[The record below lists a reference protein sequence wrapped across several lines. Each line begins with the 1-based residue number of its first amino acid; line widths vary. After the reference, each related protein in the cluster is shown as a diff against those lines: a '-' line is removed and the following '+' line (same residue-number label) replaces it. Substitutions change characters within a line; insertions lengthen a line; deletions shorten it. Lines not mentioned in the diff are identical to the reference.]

1 MAKSPYIR
9 DVLSEQNLV
18 EDLYAETINHM
29 GRDVY
34 YIPRTLRSQDKIF
47 GEDSRSIFSKAYL
60 IDMYLSNVQGFEG
73 AGDIITKFGIE
84 VKDRA
89 TLIVAKRTFSQLVT
103 SRDSTIVRPREGDL
117 IYFPLSSTLFEIN
130 FVEHENPL
138 YQLGDLYSF
147 VLFAEAFSYN
157 NEVFQTGIT
166 DIDGFYSTRKKLAQ
180 TISLSE
186 WTESSGTTSNFFV
199 GEEIFQVSGHTGAD
213 ISYAQATGKAE
224 IIDISGTTMT
234 IGNVDG
240 TFAVTD
246 VHGFS
251 ASILGR
257 GSTAE
262 KYISGTADSD
272 FSTQINV
279 QSDELL
285 GDNEEIDIE
294 LDRDDLLDFSEQDP
308 FSEGNF

>member
-47 GEDSRSIFSKAYL
+47 GEDSRSIFSNAYL

-73 AGDIITKFGIE
+73 AGDIISKFGIE

-103 SRDSTIVRPREGDL
+103 SRDSTIIRPREGDL

-147 VLFAEAFSYN
+147 VVFAEAFSYN

-180 TISLSE
+180 TVRLSE
-186 WTESSGTTSNFFV
+186 WTQSSGTTSNFFV
-199 GEEIFQVSGHTGAD
+199 GEEIFQVSGHIGAD
-213 ISYAQATGKAE
+213 ISYAQYTGKAE
-224 IIDISGTTMT
+224 IIDIGGATMT
-234 IGNVDG
+234 VGNVYG
-240 TFAVTD
+240 TFDITD

-257 GSTAE
+257 ESTAE
-262 KYISGTADSD
+262 WYVGGTADAD

-279 QSDELL
+279 QSDELF

-308 FSEGNF
+308 FSEGDF

>member
-9 DVLSEQNLV
+9 DVLREQNLI

-47 GEDSRSIFSKAYL
+47 GEDSRSAFNRAYL

-73 AGDIITKFGIE
+73 AGDIISKFGIE
-84 VKDRA
+84 VRDRA
-89 TLIVAKRTFSQLVT
+89 TLIVAKRTFEQLVT
-103 SRDSTIVRPREGDL
+103 SRNSVITRPREGDL

-147 VLFAEAFSYN
+147 VLFTEAFTYN
-157 NEVFQTGIT
+157 NEIFNTGIAEIDKFQT
-166 DIDGFYSTRKKLAQ
+166 DRKKLAQ
-180 TISLSE
+180 TLKISE
-186 WTESSGTTSNFFV
+186 KTDPTATTDFFV
-199 GEEIFQVSGHTGAD
+199 GEEIFQVSGETGSGM
-213 ISYAQATGKAE
+213 SYDDATGKGE
-224 IIDISGTTMT
+224 IISISGVTMT
-234 IGNVDG
+234 VGNVSG
-240 TFAVTD
+240 TFAITGLRGVSGS
-246 VHGFS
+246 V
-251 ASILGR
+251 LGR
-257 GSTAE
+257 TSTAE
-262 KYISGTADSD
+262 NYISGTGDAD

-279 QSDELL
+279 QSEELV

-294 LDRDDLLDFSEQDP
+294 IDKDTLLDFSENDP

>member
-47 GEDSRSIFSKAYL
+47 GEDSRSIFSRAYL

-89 TLIVAKRTFSQLVT
+89 TLIVAKRTFKQLVT
-103 SRDSTIVRPREGDL
+103 SRDSTIIRPREGDL

-147 VLFAEAFSYN
+147 VLFTEAFSYN
-157 NEVFQTGIT
+157 NEVFDTGIA
-166 DIDGFYSTRKKLAQ
+166 DIDKFYSSRKKLAQ
-180 TISLSE
+180 TIRTSE

-199 GEEIFQVSGHTGAD
+199 GEEIYQVSGHTGSD
-213 ISYAQATGKAE
+213 IAYENATGKAE
-224 IIDISGTTMT
+224 IIDINGATMT
-234 IGNVDG
+234 IGNVEG
-240 TFAVTD
+240 TFAITD

-251 ASILGR
+251 ASILGT
-257 GSTAE
+257 GSNAE
-262 KYISGTADSD
+262 KYINATGDAD
-272 FSTQINV
+272 FSTQINIE
-279 QSDELL
+279 SDELL